1 MAEMTARVDEASDS
15 DLAVT
20 RLAVFGNPI
29 KQSKSPAIHRAFA
42 GQLGEDVQYRAQRIE
57 LDDFE
62 AAVQR
67 FFAGG
72 GRGLNVTLPFKE
84 RAFALADESSE
95 RASCARAAN
104 TLIALPDG
112 RLRADNTDGVG
123 MIRDMV
129 ANHGWQIGGLRTLI
143 LGAGGAVRGVLQPLL
158 RERPSD
164 VFIANRTAARAA
176 QLVEEF
182 SGLGVPVA
190 GGGVDDIPAQSW
202 DLIINGSA
210 AGLDGEMPELPGVVL
225 SDRCSC
231 YDMVY
236 GAEPTAF
243 MRWAA
248 ANTAWA
254 VADGLG
260 MLVEQAAESYWLW
273 QGRRPETRPV
283 IQQIREMMAD

>member
-1 MAEMTARVDEASDS
+1 MAEKTATDDDPA
-15 DLAVT
+15 AT

-29 KQSKSPAIHRAFA
+29 KHSRSPAIHRAFA
-42 GQLGEDVQYRAQRIE
+42 GQLDEYVQYRAQRIE
-57 LDDFE
+57 PDDFE
-62 AAVQR
+62 QAVAR
-67 FFAGG
+67 FFTAG
-72 GRGLNVTLPFKE
+72 GRGLNVTLPFKQ
-84 RAFALADESSE
+84 RAFALADEASE
-95 RASCARAAN
+95 RAGRAGAAN

-129 ANHGWQIGGLRTLI
+129 ANHGWQIGGLRTLV

-158 RERPSD
+158 SERPAE
-164 VFIANRTAARAA
+164 VFIANRTASRATE
-176 QLVEEF
+176 LVAEF
-182 SGLGVPVA
+182 ADLGVPLA
-190 GGGVDDIPAQSW
+190 GGGIDEIPAQPW

-210 AGLDGEMPELPGVVL
+210 AGLDGEMPELPGVRL

-273 QGRRPETRPV
+273 QGRRPETRSV
-283 IQQIREMMAD
+283 ILQIREMMTA